1 MMPSSSHP
9 KSRLCHLMVDEQG
22 GAQGAGGGVCG
33 GGGVYGE
40 HGGTA
45 DPYQPKGYSPPQD
58 AISRRETGGS
68 WLGADHSSSIGQ

>member
-40 HGGTA
+40 HGG
-45 DPYQPKGYSPPQD
+45 DS
-58 AISRRETGGS
+58 
-68 WLGADHSSSIGQ
+68 